1 MNRLVPVHAIAH
13 SRSGDKG
20 NRSNIS
26 VIAYRP
32 SAYAILVDQL
42 TEKKVY
48 SVFAHKKVTAVVRY
62 ELPNLHALNF
72 VLDNALEGGVND
84 GLCVDGHGKT
94 LSSLMLGIPLLVPES
109 EIAPDYP
116 FITAGE

>member
-1 MNRLVPVHAIAH
+1 MKRLTPLHAIAH

-26 VIAYRP
+26 VIAYRQADYP
-32 SAYAILVDQL
+32 ILLDQL
-42 TEKKVY
+42 TEAKVY
-48 SVFAHKKVTAVVRY
+48 STFKHKHVTDVRRY
-62 ELPNLHALNF
+62 ELPNLYALNF

-94 LSSLMLGIPLLVPES
+94 LSSLLLGIELLIPES
-109 EIAPDYP
+109 EFIEDYS
-116 FITAGE
+116 FRR

>member
-1 MNRLVPVHAIAH
+1 MSRLTLLHAIAH

-32 SAYAILVDQL
+32 SAYPILVDQL
-42 TEKKVY
+42 TREKVY
-48 SVFAHKKVTAVVRY
+48 SVFKHKRVTAVVRY
-62 ELPNLHALNF
+62 ELPNLNALNF

-94 LSSLMLGIPLLVPES
+94 LSSLLLGIELLIPEA
-109 EIAPDYP
+109 EIDENYP
-116 FITAGE
+116 FYP